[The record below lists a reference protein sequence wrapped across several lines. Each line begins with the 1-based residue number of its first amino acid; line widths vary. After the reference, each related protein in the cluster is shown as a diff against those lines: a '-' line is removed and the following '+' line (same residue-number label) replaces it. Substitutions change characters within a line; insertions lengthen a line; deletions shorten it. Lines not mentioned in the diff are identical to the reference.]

1 MKALVAI
8 LSQSFLLFKLL
19 ALAPWQKAVVVAAAL
34 EQLAML
40 LEKSLL
46 LLEVLAMRV
55 VQLIRLFQR
64 LFGWLEQQDMR
75 L

>member
-1 MKALVAI
+1 MA
-8 LSQSFLLFKLL
+8 
-19 ALAPWQKAVVVAAAL
+19 AVL

-40 LEKSLL
+40 LEVSLL

-64 LFGWLEQQDMR
+64 LFGWLELQDMR